1 MNFSITLL
9 KSARMIEMVLAR
21 LKAFKLPEAS
31 SLPVLMWQ
39 RVIDKVKAFRDKL
52 SFAQKLYLV
61 AIMLLVTKQS
71 LALVAL
77 ISVIAILLEFWPVF
91 EKVWNSLA
99 GKAVLLLFYAIIANF
114 ALANASAVV
123 NEVVGVS
130 ASHFNYTH
138 NFAILLYIPAWC
150 IIVSGIIM
158 AMVQICAPFYFI
170 FIQLLKPLGIK
181 PKRIIEHPAY
191 HRTTFIVRVILS
203 LVVLY
208 HVWMLLGLDVKVE
221 DDAEI
226 QQIAQQWVDKQVPG
240 AEETSNELL
249 AQIAAAQAKKQAQV
263 KQTGLGALKEN
274 SSQTKSDTLKT
285 EPSLNADASVDPTI
299 EDDVTADD
307 YQQLHDNYV
316 NGVRKAVALF
326 AFYFE
331 ADSRSRCEKH
341 PDAHVVELND
351 YEILEVLPDANT
363 TMGYRFTVRQCVSAA
378 FPLDAKAARTT
389 AASGM

>member
-1 MNFSITLL
+1 
-9 KSARMIEMVLAR
+9 MVFAR
-21 LKAFKLPEAS
+21 LKSFKLPQATS
-31 SLPVLMWQ
+31 MPVLLWQ
-39 RVIDKVKAFRDKL
+39 QAIAKLKAFRDKL

-61 AIMLLVTKQS
+61 AIVLLALEQP
-71 LALVAL
+71 LALVAF

-91 EKVWNSLA
+91 EKLWNSLA

-181 PKRIIEHPAY
+181 PKRLIEHPAY

-221 DDAEI
+221 DDEEI
-226 QQIAQQWVDKQVPG
+226 QQIAQQWVDQQVPG
-240 AEETSNELL
+240 AEETSDELL
-249 AQIAAAQAKKQAQV
+249 AQIAAAQAKKQAQA
-263 KQTGLGALKEN
+263 KQTDNGASTGN
-274 SSQTKSDTLKT
+274 SSQAKVEQLQTAQGQHAEPVLNSDTD
-285 EPSLNADASVDPTI
+285 EPTVEQATPVDELT
-299 EDDVTADD
+299 DTATDD

-316 NGVRKAVALF
+316 SGVRKAVALF

-351 YEILEVLPDANT
+351 YEILEVLPDAKAS
-363 TMGYRFTVRQCVSAA
+363 MGFSFTVRQCVSAA
-378 FPLDAKAARTT
+378 FPLAAHP
-389 AASGM
+389 AISP